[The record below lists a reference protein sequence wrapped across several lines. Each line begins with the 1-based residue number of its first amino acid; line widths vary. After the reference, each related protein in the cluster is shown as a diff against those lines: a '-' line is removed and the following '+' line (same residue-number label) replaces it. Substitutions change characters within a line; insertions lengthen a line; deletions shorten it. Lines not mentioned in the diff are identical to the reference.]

1 MSGLIDLDP
10 ATTYFPTRETCSIIG
25 SSRLNFRV
33 RDGNGCDPADTITG
47 KLVEALVNGRR
58 TINAL
63 NVTAHS
69 CFRIRISNASP
80 NYHSGF

>member
-1 MSGLIDLDP
+1 
-10 ATTYFPTRETCSIIG
+10 
-25 SSRLNFRV
+25 
-33 RDGNGCDPADTITG
+33 
-47 KLVEALVNGRR
+47 LVNGRR